1 MKIVKEF
8 ILREIAGECV
18 LVPTGAT
25 TQEFNGLITL
35 SDTARFIWEHI
46 EQADSLEDMV
56 QKILEEYEIDEETAR
71 KDAIAFI
78 GQLVGAAVHGR
89 VGVQEKLPLRVEHLD
104 GALRGGP
111 GVQVHQGLSVTDGPV
126 QDREVRADRGEI
138 ESRGHGLPAV

>member
-46 EQADSLEDMV
+46 EQAESL
-56 QKILEEYEIDEETAR
+56 EETAR
-71 KDAIAFI
+71 RDAIAFI
-78 GQLVGAAVHGR
+78 SQLLGAGF
-89 VGVQEKLPLRVEHLD
+89 VQCTKEDK
-104 GALRGGP
+104 
-111 GVQVHQGLSVTDGPV
+111 TW
-126 QDREVRADRGEI
+126 
-138 ESRGHGLPAV
+138 

>member
-78 GQLVGAAVHGR
+78 GQLVGAGF
-89 VGVQEKLPLRVEHLD
+89 VQCTKEDK
-104 GALRGGP
+104 
-111 GVQVHQGLSVTDGPV
+111 TW
-126 QDREVRADRGEI
+126 
-138 ESRGHGLPAV
+138 